1 MALEADFLDKLRPLH
16 PRRVAEILASDDR
29 PKGKFVWYIENELPP
44 ADLFCYLWTRFGP
57 PNGIQN
63 LLRTDDSDNLVHW
76 NWTIGYGEGLLEIQ
90 GMNFSTFV
98 CFMGDTGVDASDVDD
113 FVAKV
118 RGDFQNHGTGMGE
131 VRRSLESW
139 TEFVNPY
146 YRVRRATRN
155 LMEELTALKISD
167 MVEPPS
173 LLSSISEGTSA
184 DVRSQWKDAL
194 DRLHRAYGLCFGI
207 RSMLP
212 VAGEAFVNLILF
224 VLMRKELK
232 SNARLRDNALR
243 QPIDVRVGR
252 LHVDCYGFKKGIDV
266 SSGVWKKFHTLMN
279 ARNDLLHGNVA
290 MDKLKFNDVYFI
302 GKVPVFKT
310 YRSMWDR
317 SVGVRKKSIGIAE
330 VKDDVKTVDEFC
342 EHVMSCLD
350 EKIRPAVELMCSRGE
365 LGINKENGRVGVLFP
380 EHLVDARMGSD
391 SAAKDKRT

>member
-1 MALEADFLDKLRPLH
+1 MALEVDFLAKLRQLH
-16 PRRVAEILASDDR
+16 PRRVAEIFVSDDR
-29 PKGKFVWYIENELPP
+29 PKGKVLWYIENQLPP
-44 ADLFCYLWTRFGP
+44 ADLFCYLWARFGP

-63 LLRTDDSDNLVHW
+63 FLRADDSDNLVHW

-90 GMNFSTFV
+90 GMTFSTFV
-98 CFMGDTGVDASDVDD
+98 CFMGDVNVGVSDVDD
-113 FVAKV
+113 FIAKI
-118 RGDFQNHGTGMGE
+118 RADFRNHGAGMGE

-155 LMEELTALKISD
+155 LMEELNALKISD
-167 MVEPPS
+167 MVEPPP
-173 LLSSISEGTSA
+173 LGSSVAGKTSP

-194 DRLHRAYGLCFGI
+194 DRLHKAYGLCLGI

-212 VAGEAFVNLILF
+212 VTGEAFVNLILF

-232 SNARLRDNALR
+232 SNERLRDNAIR

-252 LHVDCYGFKKGIDV
+252 MHVDCYGFARGIDV
-266 SSGVWKKFHTLMN
+266 SSSVWKKFHTLMN
-279 ARNDLLHGNVA
+279 ARNDLMHGNVA
-290 MDKLKFNDVYFI
+290 MDKLKFNDVYFL

-310 YRSMWDR
+310 YRSMWER
-317 SVGVRKKSIGIAE
+317 SVGLRKKSIGIAE
-330 VKDDVKTVDEFC
+330 VTDETKIVDDFC

-350 EKIRPAVELMCSRGE
+350 EKVRPGVELMCSRGE

-380 EHLVDARMGSD
+380 EHLVDARMVAD
-391 SAAKDKRT
+391 RTVEDERT